1 MLTGIRFH
9 MKDFNSTG
17 FPLHKINKFLQG
29 IFERT
34 GRVVLI
40 AFRFYGFYSIRIDK
54 PSVGPCTVGMVY
66 EPEFWGNDERVK
78 EHKDVI
84 RGGVSW
90 DAGFEAVGPE
100 KVPNLYK
107 KHCGPT
113 LPDYL

>member
-1 MLTGIRFH
+1 
-9 MKDFNSTG
+9 
-17 FPLHKINKFLQG
+17 
-29 IFERT
+29 
-34 GRVVLI
+34 
-40 AFRFYGFYSIRIDK
+40 
-54 PSVGPCTVGMVY
+54 MVY

-78 EHKDVI
+78 EHQDVI